1 MSQSEAHPPDAPD
14 IPLIISVDD
23 HVVEPPDL
31 WSARLP
37 ARYKDRGPR
46 VVRDRA
52 RFSFKGGNFSYEK
65 GVEDGEWCD
74 WWLYDD
80 LVYPFPKLSA
90 AIGFDEL
97 DVTPTTFDEIRP
109 GCWKQKER
117 LEDMT
122 ANHVEAS
129 ICFPNT
135 LPRFCGQTFY
145 EQGVKREGGDP
156 ELARLCVEAYND
168 WMIDEWCA
176 GEGRGRLI
184 PLTMIPLWDPHLAA
198 DEIRRCAAKGSHA
211 VAFSENPYPL
221 GLPSIHSG
229 QWDPF
234 LAACEET
241 DTVVCMHIG
250 SSSRMPATSPDAPFI
265 VSSTLTFQN
274 AMGSMLDF
282 IFSGT
287 LERFSTLRIAYS
299 EGQVGWMPYVLE
311 RADKLWAE
319 RSDNSF
325 GTSLPH
331 KPSSYIP
338 GRVYGCVF
346 DDETGLRN
354 RDAIGIDQICFETD
368 YPHADSTFP
377 HSKKVATDICAGA
390 GLDATE
396 TYKLLRGN
404 AITAFGLERFGISE

>member
-1 MSQSEAHPPDAPD
+1 MTAEGPA
-14 IPLIISVDD
+14 IPQIISVDD

-31 WSARLP
+31 WTNRLP
-37 ARYKDRGPR
+37 AKYREAGPR

-52 RFSFKGGNFSYEK
+52 TFSFSGGVFSYEK
-65 GVEDGEWCD
+65 GTPDGEWCD
-74 WWLYDD
+74 WWIYDE

-90 AIGFDEL
+90 AVGFDDL
-97 DVTPTTFDEIRP
+97 DVTPTTYDDIRP
-109 GCWKQKER
+109 GCWIQSER
-117 LEDMT
+117 LADMT

-156 ELARLCVEAYND
+156 ELARLCVQAYND

-176 GEGRGRLI
+176 GEGAGRLI
-184 PLTMIPLWDPHLAA
+184 PLTMIPLWDAELAA
-198 DEIRRCAAKGSHA
+198 DEVRRCAARGSHA
-211 VAFSENPYPL
+211 VAFSENPHPL

-229 QWDPF
+229 HWDPF
-234 LAACEET
+234 FTACQET
-241 DTVVCMHIG
+241 ETVVCMHIG

-287 LERFSTLRIAYS
+287 LERFPTLTIAYS

-331 KPSSYIP
+331 PPTSYVA
-338 GRVYGCVF
+338 GRIYGCIF
-346 DDETGLRN
+346 DDETGLKN
-354 RDAIGIDQICFETD
+354 RDAVGIDQICFETD

-377 HSKKVATDICAGA
+377 HSEKVAADICAQA
-390 GLDATE
+390 GLDETE
-396 TYKLLRGN
+396 TYKLVRGN
-404 AITAFGLERFGISE
+404 AIRAFGLERFGITA

>member
-1 MSQSEAHPPDAPD
+1 MDEAPD
-14 IPLIISVDD
+14 IPMIISVDD

-37 ARYKDRGPR
+37 SKYLDRGPR

-52 RFSFKGGNFSYEK
+52 KFSFKGGNFSYEK
-65 GVEDGEWCD
+65 GVADGEWCD
-74 WWLYDD
+74 WWLYDE

-90 AIGFDEL
+90 AVGFDEL
-97 DVTPTTFDEIRP
+97 DVTPTTFDDIRP

-176 GEGRGRLI
+176 GDGAGRLI
-184 PLTMIPLWDPHLAA
+184 PLTMIPLWDPHMAA
-198 DEIRRCAAKGSHA
+198 AEIERCAARGSHA
-211 VAFSENPYPL
+211 VAFSENPHPL

-229 QWDPF
+229 HWDPF
-234 LAACEET
+234 FAACQATE
-241 DTVVCMHIG
+241 TVVCMHIG

-287 LERFSTLRIAYS
+287 LERFPTMKIAYS
-299 EGQVGWMPYVLE
+299 EGQVGWMPYVIE

-325 GTSLPH
+325 GTSLPN

-338 GRVYGCVF
+338 GRIFGCIF

-354 RDAIGIDQICFETD
+354 RDVVGIDQICFETD

-377 HSKKVATDICAGA
+377 HSKKVAADICAGA
-390 GLDATE
+390 GLDAEE

-404 AITAFGLERFGISE
+404 AIKAFGLERHGITS

>member
-1 MSQSEAHPPDAPD
+1 MSEATTE
-14 IPLIISVDD
+14 IPRIISVDD
-23 HVVEPPDL
+23 HVVEPPEL
-31 WSARLP
+31 WSSRLP
-37 ARYKDRGPR
+37 AKYKDKGPR
-46 VVRDRA
+46 VERDRA
-52 RFSFKGGNFSYEK
+52 TFSFIGGRFSFEK
-65 GVEDGEWCD
+65 GTPDGEWCD
-74 WWLYDD
+74 WWLYDG

-90 AIGFDEL
+90 AVGFDDL

-109 GCWKQKER
+109 GCWIQSER
-117 LEDMT
+117 LADMT
-122 ANHVEAS
+122 ANHVDAS

-145 EQGVKREGGDP
+145 EQGIKQEGGDP
-156 ELARLCVEAYND
+156 ELAQLCVEAYND
-168 WMIDEWCA
+168 WMIDEWCG
-176 GEGRGRLI
+176 GEGKGRLI
-184 PLTMIPLWDPHLAA
+184 PLTMIPLWDAELAA
-198 DEIRRCAAKGSHA
+198 DEIHRCADKGSFA
-211 VAFSENPYPL
+211 VAFSENPHPL

-234 LAACEET
+234 FAACQET
-241 DTVVCMHIG
+241 ETVVCMHIG

-287 LERFSTLRIAYS
+287 LERFPTLKIAYS

-325 GTSLPH
+325 GTSLPRR
-331 KPSSYIP
+331 PSEYIP
-338 GRVYGCVF
+338 GRVYGCIF

-354 RDAIGIDQICFETD
+354 RDAIGIEQICFETD

-377 HSKKVATDICAGA
+377 HSKKVATEICAGA
-390 GLDATE
+390 GLTEAE
-396 TYKLLRGN
+396 TYQLLRGN
-404 AITAFGLERFGISE
+404 AITAFGLERFGITK